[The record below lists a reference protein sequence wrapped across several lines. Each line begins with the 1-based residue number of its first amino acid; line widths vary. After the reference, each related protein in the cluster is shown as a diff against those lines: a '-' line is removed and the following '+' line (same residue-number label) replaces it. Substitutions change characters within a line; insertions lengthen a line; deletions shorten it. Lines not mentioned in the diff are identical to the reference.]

1 MKLSPAFRLR
11 LHASARPLF
20 ILAEARLVPDVT
32 RLRRV
37 LATRLLHSRQGWCR
51 RAQTGLRALP
61 LPAFITW
68 QFTMVRSRRTRHLR
82 CTHSSRSTHHIRTR
96 LATEMTFRVS
106 RKQFLARFSFRM
118 PFRGSQ
124 RPIFPRLGIKNS
136 FPANFNRFLT
146 RLTFETPFQACRT
159 RFLARLTSKTRNLGS
174 RKQFLPRG
182 QNNAAYK
189 VITFG
194 GVLRETGQNIFR
206 SRAVSRVS
214 GIETGD
220 PRQKKF

>member
-82 CTHSSRSTHHIRTR
+82 CTHNSSRSTHRIRTR
-96 LATEMTFRVS
+96 LTSKIPFWVS
-106 RKQFLARFSFRM
+106 RKQFLARV
-118 PFRGSQ
+118 
-124 RPIFPRLGIKNS
+124 
-136 FPANFNRFLT
+136 
-146 RLTFETPFQACRT
+146 TFETPFRACRT
-159 RFLARLTSKTRNLGS
+159 RFRT
-174 RKQFLPRG
+174 RG

-189 VITFG
+189 VIPRG
-194 GVLRETGQNIFR
+194 CASRETGQNIFR
-206 SRAVSRVS
+206 SRAVSRVA
-214 GIETGD
+214 E
-220 PRQKKF
+220 